1 MIKTKIH
8 IKIAE
13 FRTTQK
19 KVAEDTGIRLPTLN
33 AYCTDKYKTISK
45 EHLDLLC
52 KYFKC
57 DVSDLLE
64 FVED

>member
-13 FRTTQK
+13 TRTTQK
-19 KVAEDTGIRLPTLN
+19 KVSEDTGIRLATLSN
-33 AYCTDKYKTISK
+33 YCTDKYITISK
-45 EHLDLLC
+45 KHIDLLC

-57 DVSDLLE
+57 QPSDLFE
-64 FVED
+64 YVED